1 MFNGLSGGQPGLP
14 SPTWGLLRTFF
25 AIPGIEHIPF
35 VLDSLAG
42 GRVPTDDVEA
52 IISRAIAPMQQS
64 FHGSL
69 SQVFTNN
76 FILLCSCFN
85 RNHFAC
91 NATARRVAERLIL

>member
-1 MFNGLSGGQPGLP
+1 MFNGLSGGHPGLP

-35 VLDSLAG
+35 FLDSLAG
-42 GRVPTDDVEA
+42 GRGPTDDVEA

-69 SQVFTNN
+69 SQVLTNN
-76 FILLCSCFN
+76 LIFCLALASTAMILHIMRQPGVPQS
-85 RNHFAC
+85 A
-91 NATARRVAERLIL
+91 